1 MSACQPIRTPVESSH
16 GADRRIDRRKATRS
30 ALAFA
35 ARCGWSVATTVQLR
49 KSDQLNRKTRN
60 TVVRVV
66 SMSPPGFQEYPDVV
80 G

>member
-1 MSACQPIRTPVESSH
+1 MSACQPIRSPVESSH

-30 ALAFA
+30 ALALAFA

-49 KSDQLNRKTRN
+49 KSDQLNRN

-66 SMSPPGFQEYPDVV
+66 SMFPPGFQTVS
-80 G
+80 